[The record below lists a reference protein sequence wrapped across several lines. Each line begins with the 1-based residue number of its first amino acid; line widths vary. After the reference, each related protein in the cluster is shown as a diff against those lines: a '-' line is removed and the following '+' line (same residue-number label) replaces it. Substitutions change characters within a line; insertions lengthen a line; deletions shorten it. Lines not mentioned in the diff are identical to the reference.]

1 MLYEVWWR
9 SSGTRLEGGVLLQ
22 EQRRGRA
29 AVVPSLTILMAIC
42 CGLQRRIRTHAQ
54 PLSGMH
60 RQTDEQRGWVLSSL
74 LLIWHHAGQGGEKPS
89 R

>member
-42 CGLQRRIRTHAQ
+42 GLQRRIRTDAQ